1 VRTTRRKGDRHPI
14 HLVWVATNQT
24 AVCGDVYPR
33 LRIAVEYRDNH
44 PVLTKDPLFCAECV
58 KRITR
63 GDKAPP
69 RQKQERRMMR

>member
-1 VRTTRRKGDRHPI
+1 MRTERRRGDLHAI

-44 PVLTKDPLFCAECV
+44 PVLTNDPLFCVECV
-58 KRITR
+58 KRIKR

-69 RQKQERRMMR
+69 KRKQERGMVW